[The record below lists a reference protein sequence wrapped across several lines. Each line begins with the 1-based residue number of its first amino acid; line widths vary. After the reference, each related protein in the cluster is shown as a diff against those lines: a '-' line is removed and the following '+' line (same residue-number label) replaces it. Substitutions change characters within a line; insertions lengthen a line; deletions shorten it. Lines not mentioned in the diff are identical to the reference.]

1 MERKR
6 PRRRIVLLN
15 GGARKQIDTAAKHA
29 YAAKGMTSRVHVN
42 KAPPAPKVA
51 VGGLQSLG
59 AAATAGAAAANV
71 NASPTAGADALLQVR
86 C

>member
-1 MERKR
+1 
-6 PRRRIVLLN
+6 
-15 GGARKQIDTAAKHA
+15 
-29 YAAKGMTSRVHVN
+29 VHVN